1 MKRNKQED
9 ASSMSST
16 SNDSLPG
23 SLNHDKKKKL
33 KTEDARL
40 LGIGMNGGADKK
52 KMSDE
57 ERKKAIQNLSAQI
70 MAKPS
75 VIANSSSSLS
85 NTSKKSDNYDSLT
98 FNSITEIPIDYT
110 LKTFIVFKSSRDF
123 LWTNNITS
131 NSKTCGLSSFVTGTP
146 TSDVNLFTN
155 NLIQSKGFSQ
165 ASNGA
170 IPVFSQNQPSVDYQ
184 ASSEFYKSLLYYIYP
199 SSLLPHCLLSK
210 IKELPNYSR
219 ENLHNI
225 SSVYESFQTLTQLDI
240 QFMNDRYLCWSEALL
255 SVFSSFIEG
264 LCPYFYLLYDYTYR
278 SSIIFLND
286 TVFSGAG
293 KRCVISNPSSDI
305 MKSLRE
311 EQIEFQEF
319 GIGSEMRTE
328 ADNIMLASRT
338 EEVSSQFK
346 CLIVSGRK
354 QLHALV
360 DFLTNYHLKFLDCD
374 IPQIVSPNS
383 FLNSTL
389 KKCKLFPRSCS
400 DKDFQFLL
408 EIRGGYLLPHSFLDI
423 CKIIQKSHSEL
434 SCSVKEFK
442 EETSRL
448 NDIQGKDLVC
458 DNSIP
463 SQGVPQANFQH
474 LSYVESEQMRG
485 HTIKT
490 VTQSKNNST
499 LSLRMKKV

>member
-1 MKRNKQED
+1 M
-9 ASSMSST
+9 T
-16 SNDSLPG
+16 
-23 SLNHDKKKKL
+23 
-33 KTEDARL
+33 
-40 LGIGMNGGADKK
+40 
-52 KMSDE
+52 
-57 ERKKAIQNLSAQI
+57 
-70 MAKPS
+70 
-75 VIANSSSSLS
+75 
-85 NTSKKSDNYDSLT
+85 
-98 FNSITEIPIDYT
+98 
-110 LKTFIVFKSSRDF
+110 
-123 LWTNNITS
+123 
-131 NSKTCGLSSFVTGTP
+131 
-146 TSDVNLFTN
+146 
-155 NLIQSKGFSQ
+155 
-165 ASNGA
+165 
-170 IPVFSQNQPSVDYQ
+170 
-184 ASSEFYKSLLYYIYP
+184 
-199 SSLLPHCLLSK
+199 K
-210 IKELPNYSR
+210 IKELPNYNR
-219 ENLHNI
+219 ENLNNI
-225 SSVYESFQTLTQLDI
+225 SSVYESFHSLTHLDI
-240 QFMNDRYLCWSEALL
+240 QFMNERYLCWSEALL
-255 SVFSSFIEG
+255 SVFSSFVEG

-286 TVFSGAG
+286 TVFSGIG
-293 KRCVISNPSSDI
+293 KRCIISNPSSDL

-346 CLIVSGRK
+346 CLVVTGRK

-374 IPQIVSPNS
+374 IPQIVSPIS

-389 KKCKLFPRSCS
+389 KKCKLFPRSCN

-423 CKIIQKSHSEL
+423 CRIIQTSHNDL

-448 NDIQGKDLVC
+448 NDMQGKDLVC
-458 DNSIP
+458 VNSMP
-463 SQGVPQANFQH
+463 TQGVPQANFQH
-474 LSYVESEQMRG
+474 LPYVESDRMRG

-490 VTQSKNNST
+490 ITQSKNNNT